1 MGGGRTLGEIY
12 YNFPIFCTTLK
23 VNIMHISEK
32 IFINIFLNCVKK
44 FHPLTP
50 TYIRLICIFF
60 LISLIFRFPDLICLV
75 TVFEGERCII
85 TSNLNSRDYPSKKRK
100 NLPFFVTGILFLE
113 KSKKV
118 NSIFFLTKKY
128 RALTLFI
135 NKPNSSKNFTE
146 KCCFYGQK
154 KMHLSLRSLQKSI
167 DISLWEN

>member
-1 MGGGRTLGEIY
+1 MWKFL
-12 YNFPIFCTTLK
+12 
-23 VNIMHISEK
+23 SK
-32 IFINIFLNCVKK
+32 IFFSPAPHTHL
-44 FHPLTP
+44 
-50 TYIRLICIFF
+50 RLICIFF

-135 NKPNSSKNFTE
+135 NKPNSSKKNFTE

-154 KMHLSLRSLQKSI
+154 KKIHLSLRSLQKKEGF
-167 DISLWEN
+167 DKV

>member
-1 MGGGRTLGEIY
+1 MCR
-12 YNFPIFCTTLK
+12 
-23 VNIMHISEK
+23 
-32 IFINIFLNCVKK
+32 K
-44 FHPLTP
+44 FFSPPHTHL
-50 TYIRLICIFF
+50 RLICIFF

-135 NKPNSSKNFTE
+135 NKPNSSKKTSRKNVVFMAR
-146 KCCFYGQK
+146 K
-154 KMHLSLRSLQKSI
+154 KIHLSLRSLQKKRDLTKYRKLI
-167 DISLWEN
+167 C

>member
-1 MGGGRTLGEIY
+1 MWKFL
-12 YNFPIFCTTLK
+12 
-23 VNIMHISEK
+23 SK
-32 IFINIFLNCVKK
+32 IFFSPAPHTHL
-44 FHPLTP
+44 
-50 TYIRLICIFF
+50 RLICIFF

-135 NKPNSSKNFTE
+135 NKPNSSKKTSRKNVVFMARKKKYICHWEVFKKKRDLTKYRKLICENFI
-146 KCCFYGQK
+146 
-154 KMHLSLRSLQKSI
+154 LP
-167 DISLWEN
+167 